1 MVCTSVGISYI
12 PEVDHKTNKQRY
24 ASCYSMILTDMT
36 SWVTGK
42 ASFGTFCNG
51 KGEDNIGMLFYMY
64 WMRSHTF
71 CKWRMEKTVLTCCL
85 AGIRQDCIPPVSR
98 WGRRWCEHTVWQM
111 SDKITYKLQVCE
123 DGISMTIHRYQMR
136 SHTNC
141 KWVKEKK
148 ASACCS
154 AGVGP
159 DHLHSGGGATGRW
172 HQHAVLQLLD
182 EITYSC

>member
-12 PEVDHKTNKQRY
+12 PEVDHKANKIWILLFKNTYRY
-24 ASCYSMILTDMT
+24 DFLSYRWSIL
-36 SWVTGK
+36 W
-42 ASFGTFCNG
+42 NIL

-111 SDKITYKLQVCE
+111 LDKITYKLQVCE

-148 ASACCS
+148 ASACCY
-154 AGVGP
+154 AGVGR

-172 HQHAVLQLLD
+172 HQHAVLQLSD
-182 EITYSC
+182 KITYSL